1 MYPAEIVK
9 PMKDELI
16 NIGFQELLSPDAVDN
31 GLSKPGTTLIVV
43 NSVCGCA
50 AANARP
56 AVRLSLKNEKT
67 PDNLYTVF
75 AGVDK
80 DATDAARAKM
90 IPFPP
95 SSPSLALFKDGE
107 LVHMIERHHIEGRTA
122 EIISENLKGAYNEFF
137 CN

>member
-9 PMKDELI
+9 PMKEELT
-16 NIGFQELLSPDAVDN
+16 NIGFKELLSANAVESAF
-31 GLSKPGTTLIVV
+31 SKPGTTLVVV
-43 NSVCGCA
+43 NSICGCA

-56 AVRLSLKNEKT
+56 AVRISLNNQNT
-67 PDNLYTVF
+67 PDHLYTVF
-75 AGVDK
+75 AGVDRE
-80 DATDAARAKM
+80 ATDAARAKM

-122 EIISENLKGAYNEFF
+122 QLIAENLTDAFNEF
-137 CN
+137 CQ

>member
-31 GLSKPGTTLIVV
+31 GLSMPGTTLIVV

-80 DATDAARAKM
+80 GATDAARAKM

-107 LVHMIERHHIEGRTA
+107 LVHMIERHHIEGRSA
-122 EIISENLKGAYNEFF
+122 EIISENLKGAYNEF

>member
-75 AGVDK
+75 AGVD
-80 DATDAARAKM
+80 
-90 IPFPP
+90 
-95 SSPSLALFKDGE
+95 
-107 LVHMIERHHIEGRTA
+107 RTS
-122 EIISENLKGAYNEFF
+122 IITLETRV
-137 CN
+137 